1 MIRTKFFYMKKVY
14 TKEGKYLGV
23 VEDLAI
29 DFFNGNLIG
38 FKISVTSFISK
49 KNFINI
55 DKIISIDENI
65 IVEEN
70 EKRDSLYFKEVKGL
84 EIWNLQ
90 GHMLGVFED
99 LIINREKNSICGII
113 LSTGIIDKII
123 NGKKVLLIE
132 DCVLGEDS
140 IIYIG
145 NENIELKIVRKDIR
159 V

>member
-14 TKEGKYLGV
+14 TKEGKYLGI
-23 VEDLAI
+23 VEDIAV
-29 DFFNGNLIG
+29 DFFYGKVIG
-38 FKISVTSFISK
+38 FKISVTSLISK
-49 KNFINI
+49 KNFV
-55 DKIISIDENI
+55 DMEKVISIDENI
-65 IVEEN
+65 IIEEN
-70 EKRDSLYFKEVKGL
+70 EKRNSLYFKELKGL
-84 EIWNLQ
+84 EIWDLQ

-99 LIINREKNSICGII
+99 LIIDRESNNICGII
-113 LSTGIIDKII
+113 LSTGIIDKIL

-145 NENIELKIVRKDIR
+145 NEDIEFKIVRKDIR